1 MVVKEKLLQKNLVSL
16 KEHFTEKLNNT
27 TLNFRKKITIIH
39 FLITLTVFGCG
50 SYSFTGA
57 SIPEGTETFQVNFFE
72 NDAGNTMGS
81 IFEPGL
87 DRDFTTSLQNILQNQ
102 TNLQLVSI
110 DGDLVYE
117 GEIIEY
123 RVSPM
128 TATSELTASQNR
140 LSISV
145 NVRFINIKKEED
157 DFERK
162 FSFYFDYPAE
172 TQLLNVKSEAHEII
186 FERITQDIFNASLAK
201 W

>member
-1 MVVKEKLLQKNLVSL
+1 M
-16 KEHFTEKLNNT
+16 
-27 TLNFRKKITIIH
+27 TLNFKKYLII
-39 FLITLTVFGCG
+39 LITLVLTYGCG
-50 SYSFTGA
+50 NYSFTGA

-72 NDAGNTMGS
+72 NQAGNSMGS

-87 DRDFTTSLQNILQNQ
+87 DRDFTLALQNILQNQ

-117 GEIIEY
+117 GEITEY

-128 TATSELTASQNR
+128 TATSDLTASQNR

-145 NVRFINIKKEED
+145 NVRFLNINREDD

-162 FSFYFDYPAE
+162 FSFYFDYR
-172 TQLLNVKSEAHEII
+172 VI
-186 FERITQDIFNASLAK
+186 FV
-201 W
+201 

>member
-1 MVVKEKLLQKNLVSL
+1 MILNYKKNIQLIYVLVLATFIS
-16 KEHFTEKLNNT
+16 
-27 TLNFRKKITIIH
+27 
-39 FLITLTVFGCG
+39 CG

-87 DRDFTTSLQNILQNQ
+87 DRDFTLALQNILQNQ

-128 TATSELTASQNR
+128 TATSDLTASQNR

-145 NVRFINIKKEED
+145 NVRFLNINKEDD

-172 TQLLNVKSEAHEII
+172 TQLLNVKSEAHDLI
-186 FERITQDIFNASLAK
+186 FERITQDIFNSSLAK

>member
-1 MVVKEKLLQKNLVSL
+1 MTLSYKKQISTLYIFMLLTFIN
-16 KEHFTEKLNNT
+16 
-27 TLNFRKKITIIH
+27 
-39 FLITLTVFGCG
+39 CG

-57 SIPEGTETFQVNFFE
+57 SIPDGTKTFQVNFFE
-72 NDAGNTMGS
+72 NDAGNNLGS
-81 IFEPGL
+81 TFEPGL
-87 DRDFTTSLQNILQNQ
+87 DRDFTLSLQNILQNQ

-128 TATSELTASQNR
+128 TATSDLTASQNR

-145 NVRFINIKKEED
+145 NVRFLNLKKGDD
-157 DFERK
+157 DFERR

-172 TQLLNVKSEAHEII
+172 IQLLNVKSEAHDLI
-186 FERITQDIFNASLAK
+186 FQRITQDIFNASLAK

>member
-1 MVVKEKLLQKNLVSL
+1 MILNYKKNIQLIYVLVLATFIS
-16 KEHFTEKLNNT
+16 
-27 TLNFRKKITIIH
+27 
-39 FLITLTVFGCG
+39 CG

-87 DRDFTTSLQNILQNQ
+87 DRDFTLALQNILQNQ

-117 GEIIEY
+117 GEITEY

-128 TATSELTASQNR
+128 TATSDLTASQNR

-145 NVRFINIKKEED
+145 NVRFLNINKEDD

-172 TQLLNVKSEAHEII
+172 TQLLNVKSEAHDLI
-186 FERITQDIFNASLAK
+186 FERITQDIFNSSLAK

>member
-172 TQLLNVKSEAHEII
+172 TQLLNIKSEAHEII